1 MNQITKLATTSL
13 HIHPENT
20 KFFDDIE
27 GEQYERFKKSI
38 QEDGVLTPL
47 MVAPDMTI
55 ISGHQR
61 YKACKDLGINLVP
74 VIINEELLD
83 EDEKLKKLLAT
94 NFGREKN
101 DPVKQGR
108 VYEKYEKLCGIQRG
122 GDRRSNQKIFGLV
135 TQEQIAKELGVSA
148 QTIRNLKKLNSL
160 APELQELVS
169 DGTVKY
175 TTALNVWAKLSNEE
189 QVRLINEVGKEAL
202 ANMKA
207 KETQQYIDKINNLER
222 ELETEKNKEPK
233 TVIKEVEKVVDNTDY
248 SLNKKNEYLKR
259 ELQHKT
265 ELYEISERQLENFR
279 KQLDKMESGTKK
291 YNDLKKSID
300 NLTKEKDSIS
310 RQIASSTELS
320 GMVVEIE
327 HFLKKKLAPITYSR
341 AILDCKDNP
350 VVIKNINEIVQ
361 VVEKWCIEMRNQI
374 NNNKINTNEIIN
386 NVEFM
391 EVR

>member
-74 VIINEELLD
+74 VIIREDLID

-94 NFGREKN
+94 NFGRLEN
-101 DPVKQGR
+101 NPMKQSR
-108 VYEKYEKLCGIQRG
+108 VITEYEKLCGVSQGR
-122 GDRRSNQKIFGLV
+122 QKNGHNVRISQQDIANEFGV
-135 TQEQIAKELGVSA
+135 DAR
-148 QTIRNLKKLNSL
+148 TIRRLKKLQDL
-160 APELQELVS
+160 IPELQDMVDQKELS
-169 DGTVKY
+169 ATIGHQI
-175 TTALNVWAKLSNEE
+175 WARMPQEE
-189 QVRLINEVGKEAL
+189 QEKFFNDIGREKIKTLTQKTTKE
-202 ANMKA
+202 
-207 KETQQYIDKINNLER
+207 YIDKINNLEN
-222 ELETEKNKEPK
+222 ELKNEKRKEPK
-233 TVIKEVEKVVDNTDY
+233 TIIKEVEKVIDNTDY

-265 ELYEISERQLENFR
+265 ELYEISERQLENLR